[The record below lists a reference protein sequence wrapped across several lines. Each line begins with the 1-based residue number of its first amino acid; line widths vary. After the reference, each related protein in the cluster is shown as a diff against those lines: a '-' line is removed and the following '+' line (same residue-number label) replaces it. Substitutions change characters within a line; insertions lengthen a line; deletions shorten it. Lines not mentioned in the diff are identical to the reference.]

1 MIIRKTIFKQ
11 ELDKLAADEATSKPD
26 KVIPASYYKDKY
38 ERLIGRVAAKD
49 AAQATTA
56 NTSYGF
62 GELNVYTD
70 IVVNTTNILNINVLF
85 SSFSVP
91 SENKRDQRTIEEVM
105 KDQRAKRLK
114 TQHDDSATAD

>member
-1 MIIRKTIFKQ
+1 MLIRKTILKQ

-26 KVIPASYYKDKY
+26 KVIPASNYKDKY

-70 IVVNTTNILNINVLF
+70 IIVNTIKIIIIYIYSSYF
-85 SSFSVP
+85 SS
-91 SENKRDQRTIEEVM
+91 K
-105 KDQRAKRLK
+105 
-114 TQHDDSATAD
+114 